1 MVSAAGLLS
10 SPEPRRRQQIPHPR
24 ARPVSDASLVLGCG
38 CLLRSHASLGGRS
51 VASASEKCVG
61 DSRGSREAETYM
73 LVCARVVWLKQVS
86 ARRCE
91 AVRDKH

>member
-61 DSRGSREAETYM
+61 DSRGSEKQRH
-73 LVCARVVWLKQVS
+73 ARLRSSRVAQTSLCR
-86 ARRCE
+86 AL
-91 AVRDKH
+91 